1 MLHVSSKSLPT
12 FMNFAIFRK
21 EPEFV
26 LKMQQ
31 GEINFCVQ
39 FHNLAGRGQAVLAC
53 YDFVHGLN
61 NAQL

>member
-12 FMNFAIFRK
+12 FMNFAILV
-21 EPEFV
+21 EPDFV

-31 GEINFCVQ
+31 GKIFFVQ
-39 FHNLAGRGQAVLAC
+39 FHNSAGRGQAVLAC
-53 YDFVHGLN
+53 YDYVHSLN

>member
-12 FMNFAIFRK
+12 FMNFAILV

-53 YDFVHGLN
+53 YDYVHSLN

>member
-12 FMNFAIFRK
+12 FMNFAILV

-39 FHNLAGRGQAVLAC
+39 FHNSAGRGQAVLAC
-53 YDFVHGLN
+53 YDYVHSLN